1 MRNSM
6 NRIIRIILII
16 ATLVC
21 YAGII
26 SSCSSSKKITGS
38 KIKEMSANRLM
49 REINANSFDFESL
62 QAKVGIKVETED
74 NAFNLKGQL
83 KMKKDS
89 ILWASITLPL
99 GLEVARIKVTTDSIF
114 FINKSNKS
122 YLAEQTKSFNY
133 LQNINADINTIQS
146 VFTGNIFLINKK
158 SDNNVF
164 IKDNKYN
171 LLSKENITFIN
182 NKYKKNFTI
191 NKNIIIDPTLFRITK
206 YEIINNEDSDY
217 GLTIDYSNFIEIKG
231 KYLPSIIKI
240 NISTE
245 EKMYITITYSNI
257 STNNNTQYN
266 FSIPKKYE
274 RIKKRQ

>member
-1 MRNSM
+1 M

-16 ATLVC
+16 VTLVC
-21 YAGII
+21 SAGII

-49 REINANSFDFESL
+49 REITANSFDFESL

-122 YLAEQTKSFNY
+122 YLAEQSESFNY

-171 LLSKENITFIN
+171 LLSEENITFIN

-217 GLTIDYSNFIEIKG
+217 GLTIDYSDFINIGG

>member
-1 MRNSM
+1 MRYSM

-16 ATLVC
+16 ETLVC
-21 YAGII
+21 SAGII

-49 REINANSFDFESL
+49 REINANSFDFESV

-99 GLEVARIKVTTDSIF
+99 GLEVARIKVTADSIF

-122 YLAEQTKSFNY
+122 YLVEQTESFNY
-133 LQNINADINTIQS
+133 LQNINANINTIQS

-158 SDNNVF
+158 ADNNVF

-171 LLSKENITFIN
+171 LLSEENITFIN

-206 YEIINNEDSDY
+206 YEIINNEDSNY
-217 GLTIDYSNFIEIKG
+217 GLTIDYSDFIEIRG

-274 RIKKRQ
+274 RIKK

>member
-1 MRNSM
+1 MRYSM

-16 ATLVC
+16 VTLVC
-21 YAGII
+21 SAGII

-74 NAFNLKGQL
+74 NALNLKGQL

-99 GLEVARIKVTTDSIF
+99 GLEVARIKVTADSIF

-171 LLSKENITFIN
+171 LLSEENITFIN

-206 YEIINNEDSDY
+206 YEIINNEDYNY
-217 GLTIDYSNFIEIKG
+217 GLTIDYSDFINIGG

-274 RIKKRQ
+274 RIKK

>member
-99 GLEVARIKVTTDSIF
+99 GLEVARIKVTADSIF

-122 YLAEQTKSFNY
+122 YLAEQSESFNY

-158 SDNNVF
+158 SDNNVL

-171 LLSKENITFIN
+171 LLSEENITFIN
-182 NKYKKNFTI
+182 NRYKKNFTI

-206 YEIINNEDSDY
+206 YEIINNEDSDDR
-217 GLTIDYSNFIEIKG
+217 LTIDYSDFIEIKG

-274 RIKKRQ
+274 RIKK

>member
-1 MRNSM
+1 M

-16 ATLVC
+16 VTLVC
-21 YAGII
+21 SPGII

-146 VFTGNIFLINKK
+146 IFTGNIFLINKK

-171 LLSKENITFIN
+171 LLSEENITFIN

-217 GLTIDYSNFIEIKG
+217 GLTINYSDFINIGG

-274 RIKKRQ
+274 RIKK

>member
-1 MRNSM
+1 MRYSM

-21 YAGII
+21 SAGII

-89 ILWASITLPL
+89 ILWASINLPL
-99 GLEVARIKVTTDSIF
+99 GLEVARIKVTADSIF

-122 YLAEQTKSFNY
+122 YLAEQIESFNY

-171 LLSKENITFIN
+171 LLSEENITFIN

-206 YEIINNEDSDY
+206 YEIINNEDSNY
-217 GLTIDYSNFIEIKG
+217 GLTIDYSDFINIGG

-274 RIKKRQ
+274 RIKK

>member
-49 REINANSFDFESL
+49 REINANNFDFESL

-99 GLEVARIKVTTDSIF
+99 GLEVARIKVTADSIF

-122 YLAEQTKSFNY
+122 YLAEKTESFNY

-171 LLSKENITFIN
+171 LLSEENITFIN
-182 NKYKKNFTI
+182 NRYKKNFTI

-206 YEIINNEDSDY
+206 YEIINNEDSNY

-274 RIKKRQ
+274 RIKK

>member
-1 MRNSM
+1 MRYSM

-16 ATLVC
+16 VTLVC
-21 YAGII
+21 SAGII

-62 QAKVGIKVETED
+62 QAKVGIKVETEH

-99 GLEVARIKVTTDSIF
+99 GLEVARIKVTADSIF

-158 SDNNVF
+158 ADNNVF

-171 LLSKENITFIN
+171 LLSEENITFIN

-206 YEIINNEDSDY
+206 YEISNNEDYNY

-274 RIKKRQ
+274 RIKK